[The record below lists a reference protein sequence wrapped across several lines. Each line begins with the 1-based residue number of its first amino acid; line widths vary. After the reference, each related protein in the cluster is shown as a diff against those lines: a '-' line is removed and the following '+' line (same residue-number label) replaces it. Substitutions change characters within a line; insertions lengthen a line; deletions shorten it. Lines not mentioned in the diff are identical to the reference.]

1 MEELTLQVAPK
12 YVKRYQSGF
21 PLVQREMIV
30 NWPKQI
36 AEGQILRLVSP
47 NKAFLGKAYY
57 GKQNKGDGWVFSR
70 NEDETL
76 STEFF
81 RALLQEAVQ
90 NRQELFHDDTTTAFR
105 LFNGEGDG
113 LGGLTIDY
121 YDGFLLLQ
129 WYSAGIYSYQKAL
142 LRAMFDQ
149 PFVKGIYEKKRFLRE
164 ENTHDFVGGDVPEFP
179 LLVKE
184 NGMTYATYLND
195 GWMTGIFLDQRNVR
209 RRIMEEFASQKNV
222 LNTFSY
228 TGAFS
233 VAALYGG
240 ALNTTSVDVAKRSV
254 AKTSEQFVVNGF
266 NPEEQSILV
275 WDVFEYMKFAKRKN
289 MLFDLVIAD
298 PPSFART
305 KKITFSVAKDYGTLM
320 EELISITA
328 PNGTIIASTNYANF
342 SLKKFKEIISAA
354 FKESKRTFKIRE
366 THTLPSDFKVHPEF
380 PEGNYLKVLILELD
394 I

>member
-1 MEELTLQVAPK
+1 MKELTLHVASK
-12 YVKRYQSGF
+12 YVKLYQNGF
-21 PLVQREMIV
+21 PLLQREMIV
-30 NWPKQI
+30 DWPKQI
-36 AEGQILRLVSP
+36 TEGQILRIMSP
-47 NKAFLGKAYY
+47 NQAFLGKAYY
-57 GKQNKGDGWVFSR
+57 GKQNKGDGWIFSR
-70 NEDETL
+70 KEDETL

-81 RALLQEAVQ
+81 RSLLQEATQ

-142 LRAMFDQ
+142 VRAVARL

-164 ENTHDFVGGDVPEFP
+164 ENTHDFVSGEVPEFP

-184 NGMTYATYLND
+184 NGMSYATYLDD

-209 RRIMEEFASQKNV
+209 RRIMEEFAGQKKV

-240 ALNTTSVDVAKRSV
+240 ALHTTSVDVAKRSV
-254 AKTSEQFVVNGF
+254 AKTNEQFSVNGF
-266 NPEEQSILV
+266 NPEDQSILV

-289 MLFDLVIAD
+289 MQFDLVIAD

-328 PNGTIIASTNYANF
+328 LNGTIIASTNYANF
-342 SLKKFKEIISAA
+342 SLKKFKEVILDA
-354 FKESKRTFKIRE
+354 FKQSKRTFKIRE
-366 THTLPSDFKVHPEF
+366 THTLPSDFKVHPKF

-394 I
+394 V

>member
-1 MEELTLQVAPK
+1 LKELNLQVEQK
-12 YVKRYQSGF
+12 YVKKYQAGF
-21 PLVQREMIV
+21 PQLVRDMIV

-36 AEGQILRLVSP
+36 AEGQLIRLTSP
-47 NKAFLGKAYY
+47 NQTFLGKAYY

-70 NEDETL
+70 KEHETL
-76 STEFF
+76 SEEFF
-81 RALLQEAVQ
+81 RRLLEEAVQ
-90 NRQELFHDDTTTAFR
+90 NRQALFNDEATTAFR

-113 LGGLTIDY
+113 LGGLTIDF

-129 WYSAGIYSYQKAL
+129 WYSAGIYAYQKMFV
-142 LRAMFDQ
+142 RAMFDL

-164 ENTHDFVGGDVPEFP
+164 ENTHDFVGGTEPDFP

-184 NGMTYATYLND
+184 NGMNYATYLND
-195 GWMTGIFLDQRNVR
+195 GWMTGIFLDQRLVR
-209 RRIMEEFASQKNV
+209 QKIMEEYALGKSV

-240 ALNTTSVDVAKRSV
+240 ALHTTSVDVAKRSV
-254 AKTSEQFVVNGF
+254 AKTSEQLAINGF

-275 WDVFEYMKFAKRKN
+275 WDVFEYMKFAKRKE
-289 MLFDLVIAD
+289 MTFDLVIAD

-320 EELISITA
+320 RQLIDITA
-328 PNGTIIASTNYANF
+328 PHGTIIASTNYANF
-342 SLKKFKEIISAA
+342 SLKKFKEIITEA
-354 FKESKRTFKIRE
+354 FQNSKRTFKIRE
-366 THTLPSDFKVHPEF
+366 TYQLPSDFKVHPSF

>member
-70 NEDETL
+70 KEDETL